1 MAEGSSR
8 GSPIS
13 LPNENNEYKRNLGS
27 KIKGTI
33 DSNLNTNTS
42 ASGMEIG
49 PFVSAETDRREN
61 SSEPSTTKLTKH
73 VHDSLWSEETE
84 RDDLLFQDCDSND
97 EFVWDSERGANG
109 PKLNLLGDM
118 CDESSGPQNSERVK
132 NSFSRESD
140 RLLSPS
146 SDGLY
151 SECTA
156 SEHSNGSVIQMDRD
170 DSMWHCHQDSPAK
183 IDTVARN
190 QLIAISVICVIFMIG
205 EIVGMYI

>member
-49 PFVSAETDRREN
+49 PFVSAETDGREN
-61 SSEPSTTKLTKH
+61 SNEPSTTKLTKH
-73 VHDSLWSEETE
+73 VHDSLWSEETG

-118 CDESSGPQNSERVK
+118 CDESAFPQNSERVK

-146 SDGLY
+146 TDGLY

-156 SEHSNGSVIQMDRD
+156 SEHPNGLVIQMDRD

-190 QLIAISVICVIFMIG
+190 QLIAISVICVVFMIG